1 MPLARLPPENLIHLY
16 GRNYLMLMRKVRT
29 ILLAMATLS
38 CASPGRSGAGA
49 QPAHIAI
56 DQDAAGSTVELRPG
70 QKLTVTLPGNPTTGF
85 VWEMV
90 PGAGSILASQGEAQF
105 SAASTGASAKL
116 GAGGIYRFDFVA
128 VGAGKAPLKFI
139 YRRSFEREAA
149 PAQSFEV
156 TVVVGKP

>member
-1 MPLARLPPENLIHLY
+1 
-16 GRNYLMLMRKVRT
+16 MLMRKIST

-38 CASPGRSGAGA
+38 CVAPGRSGAGP
-49 QPAHIAI
+49 QPHQIVI
-56 DQDAAGSTVELRPG
+56 DQNAAGSTVELRPG
-70 QKLTVTLPGNPTTGF
+70 QKLTVSLPGNPTTGF

-90 PGAGSILASQGEAQF
+90 PGAGSILASQGEGQF

-128 VGAGKAPLKFI
+128 VDSGNAPLKFI
-139 YRRSFEREAA
+139 YRRSFEKEVA